1 MGAGLCAG
9 LRRSAAHHSVC
20 VFSRPCLVGLF
31 CFLSAAEECHATTC
45 NNRLDR
51 LFCFRALGF
60 TPLLGRTAIERVALC
75 GNRCPAANRASH
87 CSSLTHTYT
96 MPACAPRPAHGR
108 EEGGL
113 DRHLGDADLQD
124 SRRRE
129 PLNIAIDRIARRDI
143 SFIVIVARPA
153 EFSQ

>member
-1 MGAGLCAG
+1 MALA
-9 LRRSAAHHSVC
+9 RRP
-20 VFSRPCLVGLF
+20 VFENEIRPV
-31 CFLSAAEECHATTC
+31 
-45 NNRLDR
+45 
-51 LFCFRALGF
+51 
-60 TPLLGRTAIERVALC
+60 
-75 GNRCPAANRASH
+75 
-87 CSSLTHTYT
+87 
-96 MPACAPRPAHGR
+96 APRPAHGR